1 MVVCF
6 FGLVHSLLLLELKII
21 SPSCP
26 MSIAPRP
33 CRMRDMDKD
42 YTDAEIEEVMDVVDL
57 TGSGDICF
65 EEFCKVFI
73 ANIKTS
79 ASI

>member
-1 MVVCF
+1 MLLILHVWH
-6 FGLVHSLLLLELKII
+6 LVTFLYLDSITI
-21 SPSCP
+21 SPLYT
-26 MSIAPRP
+26 PRFP
-33 CRMRDMDKD
+33 NRMRDMDKD
-42 YTDAEIEEVMDVVDL
+42 YTDDEIQKVMNVVDL

>member
-1 MVVCF
+1 MAFRNLQVCI
-6 FGLVHSLLLLELKII
+6 LNRII
-21 SPSCP
+21 YNLTIVNSSF
-26 MSIAPRP
+26 SSF
-33 CRMRDMDKD
+33 RMRDMDKD
-42 YTDAEIEEVMDVVDL
+42 YTDDEIQEVMNVVDL

>member
-1 MVVCF
+1 
-6 FGLVHSLLLLELKII
+6 
-21 SPSCP
+21 
-26 MSIAPRP
+26 
-33 CRMRDMDKD
+33 MRDMDKD
-42 YTDAEIEEVMDVVDL
+42 YTDDEIQEVMNVVDL

>member
-1 MVVCF
+1 MK
-6 FGLVHSLLLLELKII
+6 LIL
-21 SPSCP
+21 PSCQL
-26 MSIAPRP
+26 SIVLLALA

-42 YTDAEIEEVMDVVDL
+42 YTDEEIQEVMDVVDL

>member
-1 MVVCF
+1 MSSLF
-6 FGLVHSLLLLELKII
+6 LVALNWSLSHLISCPPLLLK
-21 SPSCP
+21 
-26 MSIAPRP
+26 
-33 CRMRDMDKD
+33 RMRDMDKD
-42 YTDAEIEEVMDVVDL
+42 YTDDEIQEVMDVVDL
-57 TGSGDICF
+57 TGSGDISF